1 MTWDWRSSSGNDL
14 DSIILA
20 TEMLKPLL
28 YLLSAVPLLI
38 YATSAYLGSPWIQ
51 HWPLAQSQKGRKLL
65 LGAWLL
71 IVIALGLGM
80 AGYGNSLNPTTL
92 FYLRA
97 NLGAI
102 GALILLQQML
112 QPLIGS
118 ADKTQNVV
126 VGRHLERRRYIELVR
141 VLVVRNLKVRYRGS
155 VLGAYWSLMNPLVM
169 TGLYAAVF
177 GTNFASYYNN
187 SLPNYMLAAFAGLV
201 VINFF
206 STTTTQALT
215 SVVDNSNLMN
225 KIRLP
230 VSVFPVSTVLANV
243 IQFSIS
249 TLPLLIIVT
258 LITSKSMFNVL
269 ALACPLLALSLVC
282 TGIGYIVCTLFV
294 FFRDLRYFYEVVVSL
309 LWISVPVFYPSAIV
323 PESVK
328 VFLKLNPL
336 VGIVDSLRQIAL
348 TGNFPELSLTLQP
361 LVGGLVILGLGW
373 GCFRKWQ
380 SEFMDWI

>member
-1 MTWDWRSSSGNDL
+1 
-14 DSIILA
+14 
-20 TEMLKPLL
+20 MLKPLF
-28 YLLSAVPLLI
+28 YLLLAVPLLI
-38 YATSAYLGSPWIQ
+38 YATSGYLGSSWIQ
-51 HWPLAQSQKGRKLL
+51 HWPLANSQKGNKLL
-65 LGAWLL
+65 LVAWLL
-71 IVIALGLGM
+71 IATALALGM
-80 AGYGNSLNPTTL
+80 AGYGNSLNPATL
-92 FYLRA
+92 FYVRA

-102 GALILLQQML
+102 GALVLLQQIL
-112 QPLIGS
+112 QPLIW
-118 ADKTQNVV
+118 ATDTTRNPVV

-155 VLGAYWSLMNPLVM
+155 ALGAYWSLMNPLVM

-187 SLPNYMLAAFAGLV
+187 SMTSYMLAAFTGLV

-215 SVVDNSNLMN
+215 SVVDNSSLMN

-230 VSVFPVSTVLANV
+230 VGVFPVSTVLANA

-258 LITSKSMFNVL
+258 LMTSKSVFNVL
-269 ALACPLLALSLVC
+269 ALACPLLSLSLVC

-294 FFRDLRYFYEVVVSL
+294 FFRDLRYFYEVIVSL

-328 VFLKLNPL
+328 IFLRLNPL

-348 TGNFPELSLTLQP
+348 TGEFPDLSLTLQP
-361 LVGGLVILGLGW
+361 LVGGLVILGIGW